1 MDASII
7 LILIIAAIFH
17 STWNTLVKK
26 SEDKQVFTWLA
37 LVAFSIIFFVPF
49 CFIVKPVSMQGWIL
63 MLLSGSFE
71 AMYFYLLAS
80 AYKYGDLSLVYPL
93 SRGLA
98 PVFVVII
105 ATTFL
110 KEAISLTGAIGIL
123 SIVIG
128 IYVIHIHTL
137 SLKGLLEPFSYM
149 KETASKLAILTG
161 VTTALYSTV
170 DKVALNYVDNTM
182 LLYMKFFTASILL
195 LPFMLTKK
203 RELIKLEWKGSKLKI
218 VIVAILLSSAYF
230 LVLIAMASS
239 KVSYTS
245 AVREISIVFASIIG
259 TIYLKEKFAT
269 KKMLGTLFIFI
280 GILFIAVSR

>member
-1 MDASII
+1 MDVSMI
-7 LILIIAAIFH
+7 LLLIIAAIFH

-37 LVAFSIIFFVPF
+37 LVAFSIIFFIPF
-49 CFIVKPVSMQGWIL
+49 CFIMKPVSMQGWL
-63 MLLSGSFE
+63 FMLLSGSLE

-105 ATTFL
+105 ATVFL
-110 KEAISLTGAIGIL
+110 KEAISVTGAVGIF

-128 IYVIHIHTL
+128 IYIIHLPVL

-149 KETASKLAILTG
+149 KQTASKLAILTG
-161 VTTALYSTV
+161 VTTGLYSTV
-170 DKVALNYVDNTM
+170 DKTALNYVDNTM
-182 LLYMKFFTASILL
+182 LLYMKFLTASILL
-195 LPFMLTKK
+195 LPFMVSKK
-203 RELIKLEWKGSKLKI
+203 QKLIKAEWKNSKLKI
-218 VIVAILLSSAYF
+218 IIVALLLSSAYF

-245 AVREISIVFASIIG
+245 SVREVSIVFASIIG
-259 TIYLKEKFAT
+259 TFYLKEKFAV
-269 KKMLGTLFIFI
+269 KKTIGTLFIFI
-280 GILFIAVSR
+280 GIVFIAVSK